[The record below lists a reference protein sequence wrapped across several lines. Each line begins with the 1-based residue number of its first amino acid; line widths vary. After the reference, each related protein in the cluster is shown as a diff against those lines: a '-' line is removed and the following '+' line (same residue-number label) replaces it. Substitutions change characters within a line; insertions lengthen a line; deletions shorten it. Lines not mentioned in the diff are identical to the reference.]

1 VKTTLTPTDWAAAGA
16 PPVGPQGVVLPRQ
29 PVHTVYGGAHLFRA
43 DTVAKMGVVALG
55 LLDRFAPDGA
65 SLADALG
72 LALPKERADG
82 LRARVVDKLRREP
95 IEDYRIDFEDGF
107 GLRSDD
113 EESREAERSATELA
127 RAERSRTAPP
137 QVGLRIKPLVGSTA
151 RRAAETLDRFL
162 TTLVRELGGLPPGFV
177 VTLPKV
183 ESESEVNRLADLLD
197 RLEAG
202 LELRRGVLRVEL
214 MVEST
219 RALVDTEGRLALP
232 RLVAAGRG
240 RVVGAHFGTYDYTAS
255 CGVVAAHQSM
265 GHPACGF
272 ALQVMQA
279 CLAHTGVLLSDGAT
293 NTLPIPPHR
302 APKSASEEAENA
314 VRVRGAW
321 SVHADN
327 IRRSLALGYYQSWDL
342 HPGQLPVR
350 YAVFYDFF
358 ERHRGPTA
366 ERLVRFLAEATRAT
380 VSGQTFDDA
389 ATGQGLLN
397 FFLRAWSS
405 GAMTTDELE
414 RATGHRAE
422 DLARRSFAAL
432 VAAQAREPG
441 DPRG

>member
-1 VKTTLTPTDWAAAGA
+1 
-16 PPVGPQGVVLPRQ
+16 
-29 PVHTVYGGAHLFRA
+29 VHTVYGGAHLFRV
-43 DTVAKMGVVALG
+43 DTVSKVGAVALS
-55 LLDRFAPDGA
+55 LLDRFAPNGA

-72 LALPKERADG
+72 LDLPAARADA
-82 LRARVVDKLRREP
+82 LRTRVVEKLRRAP
-95 IEDYRIDFEDGF
+95 VEDYRIDFEDGF

-113 EESREAERSATELA
+113 EESREAERAALELA
-127 RAERSRTAPP
+127 RAERAGTAPP
-137 QVGLRIKPLVGSTA
+137 QTGVRIKPLAGATG

-162 TTLVRELGGLPPGFV
+162 TALVGELGGVPPGFV

-183 ESESEVNRLADLLD
+183 EAEAEITRLADLLD
-197 RLEAG
+197 RLETG

-219 RALVDTEGRLALP
+219 RALVDPEGRMALP

-255 CGVVAAHQSM
+255 CGIVAAHQSM
-265 GHPACGF
+265 AHPACGF

-279 CLAHTGVLLSDGAT
+279 CLAHTGVHLSDGAT
-293 NTLPIPPHR
+293 NTLPILPHR
-302 APKSASEEAENA
+302 APRSAAEEAENA
-314 VRVRGAW
+314 ASVRAAW

-327 IRRSLALGYYQSWDL
+327 VRRSLALGFYQSWDL

-350 YAVFYDFF
+350 YAVLYDFF
-358 ERHRGPTA
+358 ERHREATE
-366 ERLVRFLAEATRAT
+366 ERLARFLREATRAT

-397 FFLRAWSS
+397 FFLRAWTS
-405 GAMTTDELE
+405 GAMTAEEVE
-414 RATGHRAE
+414 RATGHSAE
-422 DLARRSFAAL
+422 DVARRSFAAL
-432 VAAQAREPG
+432 VEARAREPG

>member
-72 LALPKERADG
+72 LALTKERADG

-321 SVHADN
+321 SVA
-327 IRRSLALGYYQSWDL
+327 
-342 HPGQLPVR
+342 
-350 YAVFYDFF
+350 
-358 ERHRGPTA
+358 
-366 ERLVRFLAEATRAT
+366 RA
-380 VSGQTFDDA
+380 
-389 ATGQGLLN
+389 GLLPELGPPPRSAARALRRLLRL
-397 FFLRAWSS
+397 LRAAPRTDG
-405 GAMTTDELE
+405 GAP
-414 RATGHRAE
+414 RAVPGG
-422 DLARRSFAAL
+422 
-432 VAAQAREPG
+432 G
-441 DPRG
+441 DPRDRVWTNLRRRGDRPGVAQLLLESLVEWRDDHRRARASDRPPGGRPGASLVRRAGRGPGARAR